1 MVPFRGSSGDTLGL
15 FGGLWGPF
23 PGAGRRLRP
32 SEDPYYASTRARP
45 TPGQVATWRSDRVGI
60 LFKYKYAIAMMRR
73 DGTDI
78 QVNYMLFV
86 MQQAITT

>member
-1 MVPFRGSSGDTLGL
+1 MVPVRGSSGDTLGL

-60 LFKYKYAIAMMRR
+60 LVKYKYAIALMRR

-86 MQQAITT
+86 MQQAIAT